1 MAIIDAI
8 EMILADWLDTS
19 TFDRNDDLFDQ
30 GINSLQMAI
39 LIDELNKR
47 FNLSASLEVLAEGA
61 SMAALASTLSRKF
74 SSQNIG

>member
-1 MAIIDAI
+1 MTIIDAI
-8 EMILADWLDTS
+8 ERILADWVDTS

-47 FNLSASLEVLAEGA
+47 FNLSASLDVLVEGA
-61 SMAALASTLSRKF
+61 SMAALASTLSRKL
-74 SSQNIG
+74 SSQHIG

>member
-1 MAIIDAI
+1 MKIIDAI
-8 EMILADWLDTS
+8 EIILADWIDTS

-39 LIDELNKR
+39 LIDEINKR

-61 SMAALASTLSRKF
+61 SMTALASTLSRKF